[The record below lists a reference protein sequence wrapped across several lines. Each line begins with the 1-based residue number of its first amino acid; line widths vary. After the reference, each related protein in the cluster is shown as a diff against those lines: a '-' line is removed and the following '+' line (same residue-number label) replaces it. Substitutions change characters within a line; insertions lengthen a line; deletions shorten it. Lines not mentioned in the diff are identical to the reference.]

1 MILKW
6 IFVFH
11 GILLTHNF
19 LISQN
24 PTQTHLIYFFK
35 GVADF
40 TNVVLWY
47 FTQFSARLLA
57 MKTIKNHLLKSS
69 VIFFLSFTTLSGGQA
84 LKEEKY
90 MTSQVACRDVCDLDA
105 IYNSTYSYS
114 LPKGVL
120 QGFLSGKAFHYPT
133 EYTSSEAKSLNKDI
147 NDLFQAMMDSPVRDN
162 LAVISAGSPGV
173 GKTTLLRQKLEAA
186 AKEGSNYPYVCPDDV
201 CLKGQ
206 TRTYGADIEAS
217 NGSFKAR
224 EEAYTKW
231 RPASNAA
238 THLLLA
244 NLIKDKFAF
253 YFGTTCS
260 SPMTFKFFE
269 FLKEQGYRIKV
280 VHVSASDEVRWGSI
294 QERDKS
300 FVQTNEED
308 ICEKGKM
315 VPQRI
320 NDTFLKFADEIEF
333 YYRPTVTSDAIHAA
347 TWIKDEVVP
356 NGKLTVLNK
365 EAYEGVKAVHNT
377 AIESLNKPELKWEK
391 TVEAASTI

>member
-1 MILKW
+1 MA
-6 IFVFH
+6 
-11 GILLTHNF
+11 
-19 LISQN
+19 SS
-24 PTQTHLIYFFK
+24 
-35 GVADF
+35 
-40 TNVVLWY
+40 
-47 FTQFSARLLA
+47 SA
-57 MKTIKNHLLKSS
+57 S
-69 VIFFLSFTTLSGGQA
+69 
-84 LKEEKY
+84 Y
-90 MTSQVACRDVCDLDA
+90 DVCDLDA

-120 QGFLSGKAFHYPT
+120 QDFLSGKAFDYPT
-133 EYTSSEAKSLNKDI
+133 VYTSDEAAKLNADI
-147 NDLFQAMMDSPVRDN
+147 NELFQTMMDSNPVRDN

-186 AKEGSNYPYVCPDDV
+186 AKDGSNFPYVCPDDV

-206 TRTYGADIEAS
+206 TRTYVADVEAS
-217 NGSFKAR
+217 DGSFKAR

-260 SPMTFKFFE
+260 SPMTFNFFE

-300 FVQTNEED
+300 FVQTTEED
-308 ICEKGKM
+308 VREKGRM
-315 VPQRI
+315 VPERI
-320 NDTFLKFADEIEF
+320 NDTFLKYADEIEF
-333 YYRPTVTSDAIHAA
+333 YYRPSVASDAILAA
-347 TWIKDEVVP
+347 TWVKAQDEASTA
-356 NGKLTVLNK
+356 KLTVLNK
-365 EAYEGVKAVHNT
+365 EAYEGVKAVHN
-377 AIESLNKPELKWEK
+377 AAVEALQKPELKWEK
-391 TVEAASTI
+391 TVEAASSI